1 MLTFV
6 MSCSKI
12 EAVQIINFFEGIFG
26 LKKRFKKFNAVLTVL
41 ALMAAFSLME
51 LPFLH
56 SLYHQCHETAQIGSA
71 KKDNS
76 KAFLST
82 EKFHYDH
89 VNHTCPICAAGGV
102 YNQLPVSIDSFEL
115 QASRIAAKYIEPDGL
130 LGTKFFH
137 ARQRAPPLS

>member
-1 MLTFV
+1 MTFV
-6 MSCSKI
+6 MSCCKI
-12 EAVQIINFFEGIFG
+12 EAVQIINFFEGIPG
-26 LKKRFKKFNAVLTVL
+26 LKRRYIKFNAVLTVL

-56 SLYHQCHETAQIGSA
+56 SLYHQCHETAQIGS
-71 KKDNS
+71 S
-76 KAFLST
+76 KQARSKTFLST

-89 VNHTCPICAAGGV
+89 VNHTCPICAVGGV

-115 QASRIAAKYIEPDGL
+115 QANRTAAKYIEPDGL
-130 LGTKFFH
+130 LGTTFFH